1 MGMFKNR
8 TAVEQVA
15 GTAPVPTTRA
25 AAPRASEELLEA
37 RLREAVAGGTF
48 HLHYQPL
55 VAVDTGNVVGVEA
68 LLRWESETGR
78 VAPATFIPVLE
89 ATGLVNDVG
98 PWVLARACRDAQPW
112 FADQADLFVAVNV
125 SPQQLEPGFADWVL
139 GTLGA
144 TGLTPERL
152 ALELIAPAFIVD
164 PTAAWVELRRL
175 KAAGVRLF
183 VDDFGALGSS
193 IADLRRFAV
202 DAVKI
207 DTSFVAGVGRD
218 REDDAVVAGIIT
230 LAHALGMRTIAEG
243 VETPAQLD
251 RLQAL
256 GCDLAQ
262 GFYIKEPVEA
272 AAVGRLLHETA
283 AAPTIT

>member
-8 TAVEQVA
+8 RTKKVPAATA
-15 GTAPVPTTRA
+15 RD
-25 AAPRASEELLEA
+25 AAPGSNEALLEA
-37 RLREAVAGGTF
+37 RLRDAVAGGRF

-55 VAVDTGNVVGVEA
+55 VAVGTGDIVGVEA
-68 LLRWESETGR
+68 LLRWESDAGR
-78 VAPATFIPVLE
+78 VAPATFMPVLE

-98 PWVLARACRDAQPW
+98 PWVLARACRDARTW
-112 FADQADLFVAVNV
+112 FDTEPDLFVAVNV

-144 TGLTPERL
+144 TGVAPARL

-164 PTAAWVELRRL
+164 PAAAWIELRRL
-175 KAAGVRLF
+175 KTAGVRLF

-207 DTSFVAGVGRD
+207 DTSFVAGVGRNA
-218 REDDAVVAGIIT
+218 EDDAVVTGIIT

-243 VETPAQLD
+243 VETADQL
-251 RLQAL
+251 RHLQDL

-262 GFYIKEPVEA
+262 GFHIMEPVDA
-272 AAVGRLLHETA
+272 AAVAGVLQRA
-283 AAPTIT
+283 AVSRA

>member
-8 TAVEQVA
+8 TAVEHAA
-15 GTAPVPTTRA
+15 GTAPVTTSHA
-25 AAPRASEELLEA
+25 VAPSAGEELLEA
-37 RLREAVAGGTF
+37 RLRDAVAGGKF

-55 VAVDTGNVVGVEA
+55 VAVGTGNVVGVEA
-68 LLRWESETGR
+68 LLRWESEAGR
-78 VAPATFIPVLE
+78 VSPATFMPVLE

-98 PWVLARACRDAQPW
+98 PWVLARACRDARTWFDAQP
-112 FADQADLFVAVNV
+112 DLFVAVNV
-125 SPQQLEPGFADWVL
+125 SPQQLEAGFADWVL

-164 PTAAWVELRRL
+164 PTVAWAELRRL

-207 DTSFVAGVGRD
+207 DTSFVAGLGRNA
-218 REDDAVVAGIIT
+218 EDDAVVTGIIT

-243 VETPAQLD
+243 VETAAQLS
-251 RLQAL
+251 RLQNL

-262 GFYIKEPVEA
+262 GFHIMEPVDA
-272 AAVGRLLHETA
+272 AAVGGVLQRVA
-283 AAPTIT
+283 SRA

>member
-1 MGMFKNR
+1 MFKNR
-8 TAVEQVA
+8 TANEQA
-15 GTAPVPTTRA
+15 PGTAPATTARA
-25 AAPRASEELLEA
+25 VAPSASEKLLEA
-37 RLREAVAGGTF
+37 RLREAVAGGKF

-55 VAVDTGNVVGVEA
+55 VAVGTGNIVGVEA
-68 LLRWESETGR
+68 LLRWESDTGR

-98 PWVLARACRDAQPW
+98 PWVLARACQDARQW
-112 FADQADLFVAVNV
+112 FAAQSDLFVTVNV

-144 TGLTPERL
+144 TGLTPGRL
-152 ALELIAPAFIVD
+152 ALELIVPAFIVD

-207 DTSFVAGVGRD
+207 DTSFVAGLGRNT
-218 REDDAVVAGIIT
+218 EGDAVVAGIIT

-243 VETPAQLD
+243 VETAAQLD
-251 RLQAL
+251 RLQGL

-262 GFYIKEPVEA
+262 GFYIEEPVDA
-272 AAVGRLLHETA
+272 AAVGRLLHATA
-283 AAPTIT
+283 ATAA